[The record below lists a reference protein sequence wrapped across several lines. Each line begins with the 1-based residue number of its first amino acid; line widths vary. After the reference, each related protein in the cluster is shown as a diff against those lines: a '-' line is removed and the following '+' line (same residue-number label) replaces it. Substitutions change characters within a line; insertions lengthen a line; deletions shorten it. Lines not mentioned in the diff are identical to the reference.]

1 MGKPDPSDDAH
12 RFSPAAPDEPYVYGS
27 CSPGWHSVA
36 GQEVCIE
43 EWISFVESRGV
54 ERVCCLLAGRHLD
67 GVTGVISQYEAAF
80 GPENVLHT
88 PVPERRLVDADEL
101 QDRILPFLEESVE
114 AGQPVVVQSLTG
126 VCRAGQV
133 LAAWLIYGRGY
144 RPTAAVDTL
153 AKTGRDPTAV
163 VEDGSA
169 TRSELFS
176 LLGDLVPDTPPDR
189 VEPESTDS

>member
-1 MGKPDPSDDAH
+1 MGEPDPSDDAH

-27 CSPGWHSVA
+27 CSPGWHSA
-36 GQEVCIE
+36 ADQETSVE

-67 GVTGVISQYEAAF
+67 GAAGALSQYEAAF

-88 PVPERRLVDADEL
+88 PVPERRLVDADAL
-101 QDRILPFLEESVE
+101 RDRILPFLERSVE

-126 VCRAGQV
+126 VCRTGQV

-144 RPTAAVDTL
+144 GPTAAVDTL
-153 AKTGRDPTAV
+153 AETGRDPTAV
-163 VEDGSA
+163 VEDGPA
-169 TRSELFS
+169 TRSELFA
-176 LLGDLVPDTPPDR
+176 LLRGLSPDAPPDGL
-189 VEPESTDS
+189 EPDATEQ